1 MKQIDINEINYKINA
16 YYREINSLKITI
28 TEHEMEREIKILL
41 FELDNLA
48 KLLNNFYN
56 IEELNQKELGII
68 ARRLAKISR
77 EQLENHDFLIDDVT
91 SLEDIENGINE
102 KLRSL
107 DSDDPEFEIYRNK
120 QKEFTSFKYKNF
132 DISEE
137 KILAKLQEFNCSRTN
152 FGYSRYKVLIE
163 DMLNRKLFLIK
174 FNLEKL
180 EKTLEEKESIEKKK
194 KITKTLSD
202 KAITTLL
209 ITVLTTS
216 IIGISSIIFS
226 KENNSA
232 HSSSN
237 TTISKY
243 PEGFTPFMERTDFSY
258 PNCLDLYIYY
268 SQKYDIS
275 LKESINVV
283 DEVITYF
290 LDNNLD
296 EVTKE
301 ELDQAITQKILNNES
316 TLSLKKA

>member
-275 LKESINVV
+275 LKESINAV

-301 ELDQAITQKILNNES
+301 ELDQAITKKILNNES

>member
-1 MKQIDINEINYKINA
+1 MKQININEINYKINA
-16 YYREINSLKITI
+16 YYREINSLKLTI

-56 IEELNQKELGII
+56 IEELNQNELRIM

-102 KLRSL
+102 KLKSL
-107 DSDDPEFEIYRNK
+107 NSDDKEYEIYRIK

-202 KAITTLL
+202 KAITTIL
-209 ITVLTTS
+209 IAALTSS

-232 HSSSN
+232 YSSSDTN
-237 TTISKY
+237 TGKY
-243 PEGFTPFMERTDFSY
+243 TEESTPLTENIDFSY

-268 SQKYDIS
+268 SQKYDIP
-275 LKESINVV
+275 LKESINAV
-283 DEVITYF
+283 DEAITYF

-296 EVTKE
+296 EVTEE
-301 ELDQAITQKILNNES
+301 ELDQVITEKILNKER
-316 TLSLKKA
+316 TISLKKA